1 MGSLPADAGARNARQ
16 CAGHHRGLYIRL
28 FESELVRR
36 LTDRTTIG
44 LKALVAGKPMSLYFV
59 VPPHRMQAYVPPAV
73 SETPH

>member
-1 MGSLPADAGARNARQ
+1 M
-16 CAGHHRGLYIRL
+16 
-28 FESELVRR
+28 RR